1 MEFVYVVMFIKNEGG
16 ALELGSVHE
25 SKQSAKEWIF
35 YAHRDCFWTQIC
47 SRRMM
52 YAEVNSNEEG
62 LV

>member
-35 YAHRDCFWTQIC
+35 TLIVIVSGLKSAHV
-47 SRRMM
+47 
-52 YAEVNSNEEG
+52 E
-62 LV
+62 